1 MLRVRF
7 PPVTGNI
14 GGVDT
19 GGLGDFKSNLKKLM
33 GEGEEVLK
41 ESRVH
46 NNNIQFPKSF
56 SLIPKPHL
64 QPKVS
69 SVTLTPSPLTSA

>member
-33 GEGEEVLK
+33 GGGRGMERSIK
-41 ESRVH
+41 R
-46 NNNIQFPKSF
+46 IKS
-56 SLIPKPHL
+56 S
-64 QPKVS
+64 
-69 SVTLTPSPLTSA
+69 